1 MGWTY
6 QQMENK
12 VYQCSI
18 LTIIFELPEMVFPIM
33 FSIVLLENS
42 PFNSKLKWAEI
53 KDSLN

>member
-12 VYQCSI
+12 VYQCSV

-53 KDSLN
+53 KASLN